1 MKTLVTLCA
10 LLCLTAAGIAET
22 RGTHYTHE
30 QLHKMSTLVFK
41 GVVTKIRTV
50 EKYEKI
56 FPVGAVASK
65 VLKGELSETRIGFT
79 HKHPGRCVIFREEFN
94 TPRVG
99 QEGTFFLQNQGGT
112 LVLIGYIKIEQD

>member
-1 MKTLVTLCA
+1 
-10 LLCLTAAGIAET
+10 
-22 RGTHYTHE
+22 
-30 QLHKMSTLVFK
+30 MSTLVFK

-112 LVLIGYIKIEQD
+112 LVLIGYIKIEQDGAHQPATAPESKPEGEEKLKPESEVRPR